1 MKEKETG
8 DTMNKKDST
17 AILDLKQYE
26 DFLKSDAPKTKRE
39 TEPILLPP
47 IKTQSEKIKERKT
60 T

>member
-26 DFLKSDAPKTKRE
+26 DFF
-39 TEPILLPP
+39 
-47 IKTQSEKIKERKT
+47 KIRCSKDKERNRAYFIAT
-60 T
+60 H